1 MTAVSTLQNIS
12 ITQIGPFFP
21 IEAANKGVKEMYI
34 GLIISCMPIFYLIG
48 SLTMAKKLQ
57 SIGNRCAL
65 RLGLCMIVV

>member
-1 MTAVSTLQNIS
+1 
-12 ITQIGPFFP
+12 
-21 IEAANKGVKEMYI
+21 MYI